1 MGQTTI
7 TLTGPGVQTM
17 RLVDIH
23 IAIEATLNLD
33 ATAARRRAT
42 AWLVSEVGN
51 MLVGGPPQLVIGKE
65 VVWRVPALLTSSEVG
80 MLGAVGS
87 IDVLAE
93 SGIPLVSD
101 ELRAQ
106 ILEQVE
112 QFSRSLPSP
121 DR

>member
-1 MGQTTI
+1 
-7 TLTGPGVQTM
+7 M

-80 MLGAVGS
+80 VLGAVGS

-106 ILEQVE
+106 ILEHVE